1 MVFIS
6 YLIGILSG
14 VAATAQASFNGEI
27 RRRCR
32 SPYITAAIN
41 FVVALSVI
49 AVALLIAERSLALPV
64 SEISRYPLWIWTGGV
79 CGVVIVMTGI
89 ICLPVLGSAN
99 NMMLLCFGQIMGGLI
114 IDHFGLFDAPVTG
127 MSLMRAAGAVLG
139 TAGIVLISAERGG
152 RAGDDEKDRSK
163 NAMLF
168 ILLDIAAGFVAA
180 MQVAVNGTLA
190 VATGSPVRAT
200 FVSMCGALITT
211 SLIIC
216 ILNLLKGRAS
226 IYDGNILPK
235 EPVKPSPFLLS
246 GGLMALVV
254 VGGNAITGPVLGTG
268 VVTMMNLF
276 GMMAS
281 GLVID
286 ATGFLG
292 IEVKPVTM
300 RKMAGMGL
308 MLAGTALISL

>member
-1 MVFIS
+1 MIIAS

-27 RRRCR
+27 RRRYR

-49 AVALLIAERSLALPV
+49 ALVLLTAERSLALPV
-64 SEISRYPLWIWTGGV
+64 SDIMKYPAWIWTGGV

-89 ICLPVLGSAN
+89 LCLPVLGSAS

-114 IDHFGLFDAPVTG
+114 IDHYGMFNAPLTE
-127 MSLMRAAGAVLG
+127 MTIARAVGAALE
-139 TAGIVLISAERGG
+139 TAGIILISAATGG
-152 RAGDDEKDRSK
+152 RERSGVK
-163 NAMLF
+163 GISGKVLLF

-190 VATGSPVRAT
+190 VAAGSPVRAT

-211 SLIIC
+211 TLIIC
-216 ILNLLKGRAS
+216 LLTLVKGRTAV
-226 IYDGNILPK
+226 YDGHIPPK
-235 EPVKPSPFLLS
+235 DPVKLTPFMLS

-281 GLVID
+281 GLIID
-286 ATGFLG
+286 AAGFLG
-292 IEVKPVTM
+292 IEVKPVTLS
-300 RKMAGMGL
+300 KVAGMGL
-308 MLAGTALISL
+308 MLAGTALISF

>member
-1 MVFIS
+1 MIIAS

-27 RRRCR
+27 RRRYR

-49 AVALLIAERSLALPV
+49 AAVLLITEHSLALPV
-64 SEISRYPLWIWTGGV
+64 SEITKYPAWIWTGGV

-89 ICLPVLGSAN
+89 LCLPVLGSAS

-114 IDHFGLFDAPVTG
+114 IDHYGLFSAPHAEMT
-127 MSLMRAAGAVLG
+127 LMRAAGAVLE
-139 TAGIVLISAERGG
+139 TAGIILISAEKGGRGKGSIKDRGG
-152 RAGDDEKDRSK
+152 KV
-163 NAMLF
+163 MLF
-168 ILLDIAAGFVAA
+168 IIMDAAAGFVAA

-190 VATGSPVRAT
+190 VAAGSPVRAT
-200 FVSMCGALITT
+200 LVSMGGALVTT
-211 SLIIC
+211 AVIIC
-216 ILNLLKGRAS
+216 VLTLIKGKTAVF
-226 IYDGNILPK
+226 DGRIPPK
-235 EPVKPSPFLLS
+235 DPVKITPFMLT

-268 VVTMMNLF
+268 IVTMMNLF
-276 GMMAS
+276 GMMAA

-292 IEVKPVTM
+292 IEAKPVTFS
-300 RKMAGMGL
+300 KIAGMGL

>member
-1 MVFIS
+1 MIIAS

-14 VAATAQASFNGEI
+14 IAATAQASFNGEI
-27 RRRCR
+27 RRRYR

-49 AVALLIAERSLALPV
+49 ATLLLITEHSLALPV
-64 SEISRYPLWIWTGGV
+64 SEITKYPPWIWMGGV
-79 CGVVIVMTGI
+79 CGVIIVMTGI
-89 ICLPVLGSAN
+89 ICLPVLGSAS

-114 IDHFGLFDAPVTG
+114 IDHYGMFGAPLTE
-127 MSLMRAAGAVLG
+127 MTLMRAVGAVLE
-139 TAGIVLISAERGG
+139 TAGIVLISYEKGG
-152 RAGDDEKDRSK
+152 RREKAGTGRDRK
-163 NAMLF
+163 VMLF
-168 ILLDIAAGFVAA
+168 ILLDIAAGFIAA

-190 VATGSPVRAT
+190 VAAGSPVRAT
-200 FVSMCGALITT
+200 MVSMCGALITT
-211 SLIIC
+211 ALIIC
-216 ILNLLKGRAS
+216 LLTLLKGKTAV
-226 IYDGNILPK
+226 YDGRIPPK
-235 EPVKPSPFLLS
+235 DPVKLSPFLLT

-268 VVTMMNLF
+268 IVTMMNLF

-292 IEVKPVTM
+292 IEVKPVTVS
-300 RKMAGMGL
+300 KIAGMGL

>member
-1 MVFIS
+1 MIIAS

-27 RRRCR
+27 RRRYR

-49 AVALLIAERSLALPV
+49 AIVLLITEHSLALPV
-64 SEISRYPLWIWTGGV
+64 SEITKYPPWIWTGGV
-79 CGVVIVMTGI
+79 CGMVIVMTGI

-114 IDHFGLFDAPVTG
+114 IDHYGMFNAPLTE
-127 MSLMRAAGAVLG
+127 MTLMRAVGAVLE
-139 TAGIVLISAERGG
+139 TAGIVLISYEKGG
-152 RAGDDEKDRSK
+152 RREKAKAGTGRKV
-163 NAMLF
+163 MMF
-168 ILLDIAAGFVAA
+168 ILLDVAAGFVAA

-190 VATGSPVRAT
+190 VAAGSPVRAT
-200 FVSMCGALITT
+200 MVSMCGALITT
-211 SLIIC
+211 ALIIC
-216 ILNLLKGRAS
+216 LITLLKGKAAV
-226 IYDGNILPK
+226 YDGGMPPK
-235 EPVKPSPFLLS
+235 DPVKASPFLLT

-268 VVTMMNLF
+268 IVTMMNLF

-292 IEVKPVTM
+292 IEVKPVTVS
-300 RKMAGMGL
+300 KIAGMGL